1 MRRIIP
7 ATLNFSSTDFTFST
21 FKFTFLSSGNGNGK
35 ASNLKGGLMQTKA
48 EATASAD
55 DEATGLAVRQP
66 RRIPASRTPFKAP
79 YRSTWTAGFGSPRRL
94 LKDAVPPEAA
104 AATIAAAALARDPRD
119 RYRPGLRNR
128 LNARLLTTLPARV
141 TDGMKTRIAGVQR
154 AGSSATKAESDNLT
168 TTTSR

>member
-7 ATLNFSSTDFTFST
+7 GTLSFSSTNFTLST

-48 EATASAD
+48 EATAGAD

-128 LNARLLTTLPARV
+128 LNARLLTLSPARAA
-141 TDGMKTRIAGVQR
+141 DGIKARIAGVSR
-154 AGSSATKAESDNLT
+154 AGSTATAESDNLT
-168 TTTSR
+168 TTTPR